1 MGVTISGT
9 ALPSRAPVSFVVDGE
24 RLRGSVESTS
34 DGLWLLPG
42 LVDVHSHPGM
52 ESPGDEYSHSMFR
65 RHMLAHRSAG
75 VLTVRS
81 PGSPDPVPDRP
92 DDPDLPRLARGG
104 RWLAT
109 PGRFF
114 PGYGRQVAEDE
125 LPAAAVEEAAT
136 AGWCKVIGDW
146 MPDDPPVPL
155 SVLTAVVDA
164 VHAVGARVAVHCQTA
179 EGCRNAVLAGADSLE
194 HGLHLDHS
202 LLRRMAEQ
210 GTAFVP
216 TFSAFAS
223 VRSNLPASADPRL
236 REWILGG
243 WEHAFPTVRAA
254 HAAGVTV
261 LAGTDNKPCGEVAG
275 EISYLIEAG
284 MPVEAA
290 IGAGSWTA
298 RAWLGLPGL
307 VDGGFADVVGYDV
320 DPVEDPSVLTRPSLI
335 VLRGNVIA

>member
-9 ALPSRAPVSFVVDGE
+9 ALPSRTPVSFVVDGE
-24 RLRGSVESTS
+24 RLRTTSESTPDS
-34 DGLWLLPG
+34 LWLLPG
-42 LVDVHSHPGM
+42 LVDAHSHPGM
-52 ESPGDEYSHSMFR
+52 ESPGDEYSHAMFR

-114 PGYGRQVAEDE
+114 AGYGRQVSEEE
-125 LPAAAVEEAAT
+125 LPAAAVEEAAA

-146 MPDDPPVPL
+146 EPDDPPVPL

-164 VHAVGARVAVHCQTA
+164 VHAIGGRVAVHCQTA
-179 EGCRNAVLAGADSLE
+179 DGCRNAVLAGADSLE
-194 HGLHLDHS
+194 HGMHLDHS
-202 LLRRMAEQ
+202 LLPRMAEQ

-216 TFSAFAS
+216 TFTTFAS
-223 VRSNLPASADPRL
+223 VRSNLSASSDPRF

-254 HAAGVTV
+254 FAAGVTV
-261 LAGTDNKPCGEVAG
+261 LAGTDSQPCGEVAG
-275 EISYLIEAG
+275 EISWLIKAG

-335 VLRGNVIA
+335 VLRGNVVR